1 MNVFFD
7 NCTSPVFAGT
17 LDALITPLGHRAR
30 HIRHMSDCEFAHNT
44 PDVD

>member
-1 MNVFFD
+1 M
-7 NCTSPVFAGT
+7 
-17 LDALITPLGHRAR
+17 ITPLGHRAR